1 MFFDKD
7 NEYGC
12 DAFKPFTQSNRT
24 DSPIIIVKRGK
35 CSFTK
40 KVREIEHAGGKLG
53 IIVDE
58 VDNESMDQIIMVD
71 DGTGNGIRIPSIMIN
86 KKEGEA
92 ILDFMRSAT
101 PDVLNSISVVTT
113 FDIDKPSDHVNYD
126 LWVSSSNERGLDF
139 VREF

>member
-1 MFFDKD
+1 
-7 NEYGC
+7 
-12 DAFKPFTQSNRT
+12 
-24 DSPIIIVKRGK
+24 
-35 CSFTK
+35 
-40 KVREIEHAGGKLG
+40 
-53 IIVDE
+53 
-58 VDNESMDQIIMVD
+58 MVD